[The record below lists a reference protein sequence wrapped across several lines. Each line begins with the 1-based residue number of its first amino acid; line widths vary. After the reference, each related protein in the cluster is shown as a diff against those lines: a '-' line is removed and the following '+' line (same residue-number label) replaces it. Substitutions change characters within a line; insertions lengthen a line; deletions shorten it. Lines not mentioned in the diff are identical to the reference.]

1 MKLFDAEIQCDGEE
15 IKIPRNAK
23 LANFCASLA
32 PYHTISLFV
41 WGGGS
46 LCSNYINVYTYNYVF
61 IYIYIFL
68 VFFGEDGGGSQ
79 SFVGRFFSCLAS
91 PKKGVRKNS
100 EGKFIGCPK

>member
-61 IYIYIFL
+61 IYIYTYSLFFL
-68 VFFGEDGGGSQ
+68 
-79 SFVGRFFSCLAS
+79 GRTGVEVNHLLVDFSAA
-91 PKKGVRKNS
+91 
-100 EGKFIGCPK
+100 